1 MDLYIARQPIF
12 DRNLEV
18 FGYELLYRSSRENR
32 YAAMDADEAS
42 SSVIINA
49 FTVLGLENLTG
60 GKRAFVNFT
69 DRLLKERVATL
80 FPKDLLVV
88 EVLEDVVPDR
98 EIRQACADFREKG
111 YLVALDDFIYRPD
124 LKPLVELADI
134 IKVDFTLLGERERQS
149 VVRVLGNGRIRF
161 LAEKVETQEEF
172 EKAKAWGYTL
182 FQGYFFSKPV
192 IQPVGEIPPMRLNQ
206 LRLLEALNRPD
217 VEFDAVTEIVSQDV
231 SLSYKLLRLINSP
244 AIGRPVRIDSIR
256 QALVMLG
263 QRELKKWLSLIVL
276 RGIASHKP
284 DELVRSSLIRAKL
297 LETIGADSKLPN
309 AKEELFLLGL
319 FSQLDAMMDRP
330 LAELLGGLNM
340 PDAIKTGL
348 LQGEGMYGMLFELV
362 CHFERGDWG
371 EVARICALLG
381 QKPERLT
388 PIWCKAVE
396 WCAGV
401 LEQN

>member
-18 FGYELLYRSSRENR
+18 FGYELLYRNSRENR
-32 YAAMDADEAS
+32 YVAADADEAS

-80 FPKDLLVV
+80 FPKELLVV

-98 EIRQACADFREKG
+98 EIQEACTDFKSKG
-111 YLVALDDFIYRPD
+111 YLVALDDFINRPE
-124 LKPLVELADI
+124 LKPLIDLADI

-149 VVRVLGNGRIRF
+149 VVRVLSNGRIRF
-161 LAEKVETQEEF
+161 LAEKVETLEEF
-172 EKAKAWGYTL
+172 EKAKAWGYSL
-182 FQGYFFSKPV
+182 FQGYFFAKPV
-192 IQPVGEIPPMRLNQ
+192 IHPVGEIPPMRISQ
-206 LRLLEALNRPD
+206 LRLLEALNRDD
-217 VEFDAVTEIVSQDV
+217 VEFGMVTDIVSQDV

-263 QRELKKWLSLIVL
+263 LRELKKWLSLIVL

-297 LETIGADSKLPN
+297 LESIGADSRMPN
-309 AKEELFLLGL
+309 AKEEMFLLGL
-319 FSQLDAMMDRP
+319 FSQLDVMMDRP
-330 LAELLGGLNM
+330 LSELLSGLSVS
-340 PDAIKTGL
+340 DAIKNGL
-348 LQGEGMYGMLFELV
+348 LRGEGMYGVFFELV
-362 CHFERGDWG
+362 CHFERGEWN
-371 EVARICALLG
+371 EVTRICTMLG
-381 QKPERLT
+381 QNPDRLT
-388 PIWCKAVE
+388 PVWCKAVA
-396 WCAGV
+396 WCTDV
-401 LEQN
+401 LEQT